1 MLNECKD
8 GSHKLGLKMKSY
20 LCERFDLREI
30 APQPW
35 KNGAGITREIAVSP
49 AGASAETFDWR
60 ISVAEV
66 ARDAPFS
73 AFPGIDRCIV
83 LLRGSG
89 MLLQR
94 SDGGLV
100 HRLDRR
106 HEPFHFSGDLPLD
119 ATLLG
124 GPSTD
129 FNVMTRRGRFRAE
142 VTPYDGAARLPG
154 GDAGLLLCSEGDW
167 QVEDPATL
175 ELGPLQGL
183 LWREGRP
190 PLSVRP
196 LRPGPENCLLVVG
209 LFAIV

>member
-1 MLNECKD
+1 MN
-8 GSHKLGLKMKSY
+8 
-20 LCERFDLREI
+20 CERFDLREI

-49 AGASAETFDWR
+49 AGASPETFDWR

-66 ARDAPFS
+66 ERDAPFS

-83 LLRGSG
+83 LLRGAG
-89 MLLQR
+89 MLLHGA
-94 SDGGLV
+94 DGGLV

-124 GPSTD
+124 GSSTD

-142 VTPYDGAARLPG
+142 VTLQSGDGLLPG
-154 GDAGLLLCSEGDW
+154 GEAGLLLCGEGEW
-167 QVEDPATL
+167 RIEGPAPL

-190 PLSVRP
+190 ALAVRP
-196 LRPGPENCLLVVG
+196 LRPGPENCLLFVN
-209 LFAIV
+209 LIEMEAAP